1 MMEEGIVVVPG
12 GGGPSGPGGGEESI
26 PAWVKDSARWWADGR
41 ISDREFASGI
51 QYMVREGIV
60 RV

>member
-1 MMEEGIVVVPG
+1 MVPG